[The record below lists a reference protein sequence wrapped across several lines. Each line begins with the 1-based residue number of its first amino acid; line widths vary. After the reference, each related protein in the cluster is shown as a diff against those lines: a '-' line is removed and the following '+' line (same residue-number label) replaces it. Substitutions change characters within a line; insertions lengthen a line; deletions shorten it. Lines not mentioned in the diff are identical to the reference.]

1 MIANNYCFHAVVK
14 QQAKFLADVN
24 ETQDVQVNFPI
35 FADES
40 GELTRSLGLVSPT
53 APANGAEHYR
63 LPYSAAIIVDIDLVV
78 RFIFYYPISIGR
90 NLYEV
95 IMIPSS

>member
-1 MIANNYCFHAVVK
+1 ME
-14 QQAKFLADVN
+14 DVN

-40 GELTRSLGLVSPT
+40 GELTRSLGLV
-53 APANGAEHYR
+53 APNAPVNGSKHFR
-63 LPYSAAIIVDIDLVV
+63 LPYSAAIIVDIDKIA
-78 RFIFYYPISIGR
+78 RFVFYYPISIGR

-95 IMIPSS
+95 RR